1 MIIKQLDNFDKNGY
15 EAKKQ
20 AKKITILL
28 KSESDSSMWPSTVS
42 HTQNVC
48 FEFYLKKNYEVTKML
63 LEVATNY
70 QGTLG
75 GCYRVARVFR
85 VISTQLLWNCV

>member
-1 MIIKQLDNFDKNGY
+1 MIRKQLENCDKNGY

-48 FEFYLKKNYEVTKML
+48 FEFY
-63 LEVATNY
+63 
-70 QGTLG
+70 
-75 GCYRVARVFR
+75 
-85 VISTQLLWNCV
+85 